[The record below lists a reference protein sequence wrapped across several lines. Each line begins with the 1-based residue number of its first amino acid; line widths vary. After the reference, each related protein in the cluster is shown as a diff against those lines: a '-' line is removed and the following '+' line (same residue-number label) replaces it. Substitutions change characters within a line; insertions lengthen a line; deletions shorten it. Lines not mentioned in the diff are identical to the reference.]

1 MTTMDERFRAAYRAA
16 AARELALALR
26 LITAH
31 DGSLIYSREVTIGRR
46 ERLILSVHLPGIL
59 RVADAETGQVLAE
72 SLPGDMLT
80 LAPGFEPKWP
90 V

>member
-1 MTTMDERFRAAYRAA
+1 MKTLDENFMAALRAA
-16 AARELALALR
+16 ATSELALALR
-26 LITAH
+26 LINAH

-46 ERLILSVHLPGIL
+46 DRLILSVHLPGIL
-59 RVADAETGQVLAE
+59 RVADAETGHVLAE
-72 SLPGDMLT
+72 SVPGDMLT